1 MKKILKYLFISFI
14 SIILLIGIII
24 GGINYYVLS
33 FSNDHYY
40 YNIDWLD
47 EKFIWLVFWASVI
60 WNKTP
65 SEILKDRLKVAQKAY
80 EEWKIKKIIVSWDNS
95 TITYNEP
102 QVMKNYLISIWV
114 KADDIYMD
122 HAWFDT
128 YSSLYRA
135 RDIFWAEELI
145 LFTQNFHLKRA
156 MYLASRLWIEVYWV
170 ETNLQRYY
178 RENYYDMREF
188 FARIK
193 AFLNVDIFNRKPKYL
208 WERVYIIDDLEIEKV
223 KNLILEDKND

>member
-1 MKKILKYLFISFI
+1 MRKILKYFMI
-14 SIILLIGIII
+14 SIFTIIFFIVTILWS
-24 GGINYYVLS
+24 INYYVLS

-80 EEWKIKKIIVSWDNS
+80 EEWKIKKIIVSGDNS

-145 LFTQNFHLKRA
+145 LFTQDFHLKRA
-156 MYLASRLWIEVYWV
+156 MYLANRLWLQAYWI
-170 ETNLQRYY
+170 ETNLQKYY
-178 RENYYDMREF
+178 RENYYDFREF

-193 AFLNVDIFNRKPKYL
+193 AFLNVDIFNRKPKFL
-208 WERVYIIDDLEIEKV
+208 WDRVYIIDDLEVEEIKRQ
-223 KNLILEDKND
+223 ILKDKND

>member
-1 MKKILKYLFISFI
+1 MKKVFKYLFIWFS
-14 SIILLIGIII
+14 SIILFIGLVILW
-24 GGINYYVLS
+24 INYYVLS

-40 YNIDWLD
+40 YNVDWLD
-47 EKFIWLVFWASVI
+47 EKFIGLVFWASVI

-80 EEWKIKKIIVSWDNS
+80 EEWKIKKIIVSGDNS
-95 TITYNEP
+95 TVSYNEP

-114 KADDIYMD
+114 KSEDIYMD

-135 RDIFWAEELI
+135 RDIFWATELI
-145 LFTQNFHLKRA
+145 LFTQDFHLKRA
-156 MYLASRLWIEVYWV
+156 MYLANRLWIEAFWV
-170 ETNLQRYY
+170 ETNLQKYH
-178 RENYYDMREF
+178 RENYYDFREF

-193 AFLNVDIFNRKPKYL
+193 AFLNVDIFNRKPKFL
-208 WERVYIIDDLEIEKV
+208 WERVYIIDDEDVEEV
-223 KNLILEDKND
+223 KRQILKDKND